1 MLKRIKVIQNVG
13 RFRHCTP
20 PQVEF
25 APLTFVYGL
34 NTYGKSTLG
43 DIFSSLRTSDTSSIK
58 ARATI
63 PADSNPQK
71 IELSFA
77 VESKPETTVRFANGA
92 WSKNFPSE
100 LSLHVFDDGF
110 YHKNLFSSR
119 QFTRATKEA
128 FSSFVL
134 GEQGVAKTNEITV
147 KNKQKNELTRDLG
160 KITSHAFRDVLDLPR
175 FLELKPEA
183 SSAMLDE
190 KVASLRVDYGA
201 LQKQLGSIKKINDRK
216 ELSALIWSREF
227 GENLKTINT
236 VLLES
241 MKPHQETA
249 RKAVKD
255 HIAHNFQF
263 SRGAEVWIRQG
274 LSFHKGEDC
283 LFCGQHL
290 SLDALDLIDIY
301 ERSFDNSFETNSRRV
316 NDLLSG
322 GVAKITQSIPSTLAS
337 LISQNKEPIA
347 SYPELEDSEYFEKV
361 LQFIANKESEIL
373 AALHEWDFKWPVF
386 FDTVSLAVN
395 KKRESPNLSLEPVDD
410 LGLIELESQLMS
422 LCSGY
427 NNFVEHA
434 NLSIR
439 EFKATVNVE
448 DLERRMKEILDQGR
462 DANEKILRVKLA
474 PQCIEYKSITQK
486 LKTLAQE
493 IPVLTRELK
502 EEQSEFLAR
511 YFRKID
517 HYFKKFGS
525 EDFELDKGE
534 DGKGHTPIFYLKVK
548 YRKHDISERNLEQVF
563 SESDRRA
570 LALSVFWAG
579 ISESDPGK
587 LENSI
592 VVLDDPITSFDSNRM
607 TAAHGEIVELSK
619 KVGQIIILSHFEY
632 GVAAFLQVYKNQ
644 FPTKL
649 ISINKHGF
657 SSTIDSAD
665 IETFILTEH
674 EKRRTKIFDF
684 ISAETDQHSAADL
697 RVFFE
702 IELSLRF
709 AEQLAR
715 HSINDVNLSDRID
728 KLLSF
733 NVVSAEVAN
742 SAHQFR
748 VVLNPVHHIWLSN
761 NIEDKRN
768 TARDLVSFIYNGC
781 LPLNLKL

>member
-1 MLKRIKVIQNVG
+1 MRIVSARTSLREWKLVMLKRIKVIQNVG

-63 PADSNPQK
+63 PADANPQK

-147 KNKQKNELTRDLG
+147 KNKQKNELARDLG

-227 GENLKTINT
+227 SENLKAINT

-274 LSFHKGEDC
+274 LAFHKGEDC

-322 GVAKITQSIPSTLAS
+322 GIAKITQSIPSTLAS
-337 LISQNKEPIA
+337 LINQNKEPIA

-373 AALHEWDFKWPVF
+373 AALHEWDLKWPVF
-386 FDTVSLAVN
+386 F
-395 KKRESPNLSLEPVDD
+395 
-410 LGLIELESQLMS
+410 
-422 LCSGY
+422 
-427 NNFVEHA
+427 
-434 NLSIR
+434 
-439 EFKATVNVE
+439 
-448 DLERRMKEILDQGR
+448 
-462 DANEKILRVKLA
+462 
-474 PQCIEYKSITQK
+474 
-486 LKTLAQE
+486 
-493 IPVLTRELK
+493 
-502 EEQSEFLAR
+502 
-511 YFRKID
+511 
-517 HYFKKFGS
+517 
-525 EDFELDKGE
+525 
-534 DGKGHTPIFYLKVK
+534 
-548 YRKHDISERNLEQVF
+548 
-563 SESDRRA
+563 
-570 LALSVFWAG
+570 
-579 ISESDPGK
+579 
-587 LENSI
+587 
-592 VVLDDPITSFDSNRM
+592 
-607 TAAHGEIVELSK
+607 
-619 KVGQIIILSHFEY
+619 
-632 GVAAFLQVYKNQ
+632 
-644 FPTKL
+644 
-649 ISINKHGF
+649 
-657 SSTIDSAD
+657 
-665 IETFILTEH
+665 
-674 EKRRTKIFDF
+674 
-684 ISAETDQHSAADL
+684 
-697 RVFFE
+697 
-702 IELSLRF
+702 
-709 AEQLAR
+709 
-715 HSINDVNLSDRID
+715 
-728 KLLSF
+728 
-733 NVVSAEVAN
+733 
-742 SAHQFR
+742 
-748 VVLNPVHHIWLSN
+748 
-761 NIEDKRN
+761 
-768 TARDLVSFIYNGC
+768 
-781 LPLNLKL
+781 